1 MPSILIWLPNLQEL
15 LLNSAIEKIH
25 AREILDSRGNPTVE
39 VDIILKNGT
48 MGRAAVP
55 SGASTGDHE
64 AIELRDK
71 DNTRFLGKGVLS
83 AVNHINTTIADALK
97 GMDVTKQ
104 VEIDQLM
111 INLDDTH
118 NKSNLGANAL
128 LGVSM
133 AAAHTGA
140 KATGKPLYQYL
151 GGDSAKTLPVPMMN
165 IINGG
170 SHADN
175 TVDIQEFMVFPFGAT
190 TFSEALRMGTEIFHH
205 LKSVLKSKGMNTAV
219 GDEGGFA
226 PNLSSNEEAV
236 EVILE
241 AIEKAGY
248 KAGQDI
254 YLALDVAAS
263 EIYDNGKYNLDSEGR
278 SLSSNEMVDYLGSLI
293 KKYPIVSIEDG
304 LHEDDWD
311 GWKHMTAE
319 LGSTIQIVGDD
330 LTVTNITRLQRAID
344 ENSMNSILI
353 KLNQIGTVTETIQA
367 VEMARNS
374 GFGAVIS
381 HRSGET
387 EDTTI
392 ADLSVAMGMGQIK
405 TGSASRTDRICKYNQ
420 LLRIEEELG
429 SDATLANIGVLGK
442 SE

>member
-71 DNTRFLGKGVLS
+71 DNTRFLGKGVRT

-151 GGDSAKTLPVPMMN
+151 GGDSAKILPVPMMN

-190 TFSEALRMGTEIFHH
+190 TFSEALKMGTEIFHH

-311 GWKHMTAE
+311 GWNHMTAE